1 MRLRPP
7 WASPP
12 LAGAAVLLV
21 AVFGLLTLRGAPAG
35 AFVLASIAAV
45 LLSGAVTVLVRH
57 EVRRQVGPLRRT
69 AEAVV
74 ASGDRGLRIRSGD
87 RGEVGALGRAIDA
100 VLDVMAEQ
108 AAELERAEDIR
119 DEHLRASYAERQL
132 NEQQAR
138 RRAQEMI
145 DANVSTI
152 MDELRVVAN
161 KTDELRST
169 AGTID
174 ERVGVTDVVTH
185 RVVEQ
190 VRRANATIEQL
201 EMSLRRVEGI
211 AHIIS
216 GVATQTHLLAL
227 NATIEAVRAGEAGRG
242 FSVVADEVKELATAT
257 THSTDEIT
265 AIIRSLEENAG
276 AMTGTLTEM
285 TGEVNDLDEAAAQVG
300 VITREQ
306 NSSVDL
312 LKEYLD
318 RAIHRIST
326 MTDLTGQLERRGSP
340 RAAVGGVA
348 RIHSA
353 GQTHSVRLLDLSASG
368 VHCSAGR
375 DIPIR
380 EGALVET
387 DIPLPGEST
396 LTLSAEVVHRRATD
410 GGTEVGL
417 RFTDVPP
424 AAMNRI
430 HRYVMAALIE
440 EDGPDTSS

>member
-1 MRLRPP
+1 MKLRRP
-7 WASPP
+7 WAASPP
-12 LAGAAVLLV
+12 AGAVALLVALLAFMALRGASTAASVLTVVTAVLLAGAV
-21 AVFGLLTLRGAPAG
+21 AA
-35 AFVLASIAAV
+35 
-45 LLSGAVTVLVRH
+45 LVRH
-57 EVRRQVGPLRRT
+57 EVRRRVGPLRRT

-74 ASGDRGLRIRSGD
+74 SGDRGLRIRSGD
-87 RGEVGALGRAIDA
+87 RGEIGALGRAFDA
-100 VLDVMAEQ
+100 VLDMMAEQ
-108 AAELERAEDIR
+108 AAELERAENTR
-119 DEHLRASYAERQL
+119 EEHLRTAYAERQL
-132 NEQQAR
+132 NERQAR

-152 MDELRVVAN
+152 MDELRVVTD
-161 KTDELRST
+161 KTDELRGT

-174 ERVGVTDVVTH
+174 ERVGVTDVVTQ
-185 RVVEQ
+185 RVVDQ

-201 EMSLRRVEGI
+201 EESLRRVEGI

-227 NATIEAVRAGEAGRG
+227 NATIEAVRAGEAGKG
-242 FSVVADEVKELATAT
+242 FSVVANEVKELATAT

-285 TGEVNDLDEAAAQVG
+285 TGDVNDLDEAAAQVG
-300 VITREQ
+300 VITRQQ

-326 MTDLTGQLERRGSP
+326 MTDLTEQLERRGSP
-340 RAAVGGVA
+340 RAAVDGVA
-348 RIHSA
+348 RIRSA
-353 GQTHSVRLLDLSASG
+353 DRTCTARLLDLSASG
-368 VHCSAGR
+368 AHCAAER
-375 DIPIR
+375 DVPLS
-380 EGALVET
+380 EGALVEI
-387 DIPLPGEST
+387 DIPLKGESA
-396 LTLSAEVVHRRATD
+396 LTLGAEVVHRRVTD
-410 GGTEVGL
+410 GGTEIGL

-424 AAMNRI
+424 AAVGRI

-440 EDGPDTSS
+440 GNGPDAP